1 MSKKKRTKKAKTAG
15 AMSATAAQAR
25 VEALISEREAVVG
38 DGSLQVVIAIASV
51 TTLVTVDTT
60 QDPPV
65 VTPGNLGALTFNDP
79 QVGMSNAQVA
89 IFKANLKLLLPQI
102 SADIDLIPDNA
113 NLQIAQ
119 VAKLVRLSLLQV

>member
-1 MSKKKRTKKAKTAG
+1 MAKKKQAKKKTVR
-15 AMSATAAQAR
+15 AMSATQAQAR
-25 VEALISEREAVVG
+25 LEALISEREAVVG

-51 TTLVTVDTT
+51 TTLVTVDTA
-60 QDPPV
+60 QRPPV
-65 VTPGNLGALTFNDP
+65 VTPANLGALTFNDP

>member
-1 MSKKKRTKKAKTAG
+1 MAKKNKKTTKKKGA
-15 AMSATAAQAR
+15 AMSTSDAQATLD
-25 VEALISEREAVVG
+25 ALIAERENVVG
-38 DGSLQVVIAIASV
+38 DGSLQVVMAIASV

-60 QDPPV
+60 EIPPAI
-65 VTPGNLGALTFNDP
+65 TPPNLGALTFNDP

-119 VAKLVRLSLLQV
+119 VAKLVRLSLLQA

>member
-1 MSKKKRTKKAKTAG
+1 
-15 AMSATAAQAR
+15 MSATDAQAR
-25 VEALISEREAVVG
+25 LESLISEREAVVG

-51 TTLVTVDTT
+51 TTLVTVDTA
-60 QDPPV
+60 QNPPV

>member
-1 MSKKKRTKKAKTAG
+1 MAKKKLAKKTTG
-15 AMSATAAQAR
+15 SAMSATDAQAML
-25 VEALISEREAVVG
+25 EALIAEREAVVG

-65 VTPGNLGALTFNDP
+65 VTPETLGALRFNDP
-79 QVGMSNAQVA
+79 QIGMSNAQVG

-119 VAKLVRLSLLQV
+119 VVKLVRLSLLQV